1 MELGEEGVS
10 VWIDD
15 NEDEGIKEIELDF
28 HVKIVDWEEDI
39 DETGGDVEIVD
50 CMKVV
55 GLKVELVGGSEK
67 EKVGVSVWTDD
78 NEDEEIEVNLG
89 VDIEDWVEVTDK
101 TVVDVVVEDGIG
113 VVGWEVELEIGWGE
127 ESVGVFVWID
137 DKEDDGVE

>member
-1 MELGEEGVS
+1 MELDEEGVS

-15 NEDEGIKEIELDF
+15 NEDVGIEEIELDF
-28 HVKIVDWEEDI
+28 HVDIVDWEEDI

-78 NEDEEIEVNLG
+78 NEDEEIELNLG
-89 VDIEDWVEVTDK
+89 VYIEDWVEVIDK

-137 DKEDDGVE
+137 DKEDDGVG